1 MTAQPAVVFEGVT
14 RRFPGVVA
22 LDNVSLQIAAGSVHA
37 LVGENGAGKSTLGKV
52 LAGIEQPDGGRVIL
66 FGQPMHA
73 GSPADAL
80 KAGVGMVH
88 QELAFAENMT
98 VAENLLLGQMP
109 HRGLFVNYQAMH
121 ERAAQMLSVIG
132 ADIPLDRPMA
142 TLTVGQQQMV
152 QIAASVARGARVLVF
167 DEPTSSL
174 SAGETASL
182 YQLVRRLHDEGVTCI
197 YVSHRLQEVLDLCDT
212 VSVMRDGRLVST
224 LPVEGITEQQMVR
237 LMIGR
242 DTQPTVAED
251 NTHSDGAPMLSVRLS
266 SPGKFRD
273 IALEVRPG
281 EIVGLAGLVGA
292 GRTELLEAVFGLDE
306 LAQGEVLVHGKPIRL
321 GQGPGWAM
329 AAGVGLIPEDRKRH
343 GLAPAMTVREN
354 ITLPILGHLSRL
366 GWVDRSRERSLVQD
380 AMQRLAV
387 RAPSTETPAASLSG
401 GNQQK
406 LIISRWIAAQCQV
419 LLVDEPTRGVDVGAK
434 AEIHALLRD
443 ITARGG
449 ALLLA
454 SSDLPELLAIST
466 RLLVIRQGRIV
477 GALSRDQFNAETV
490 GMLMTGSHR
499 SA

>member
-1 MTAQPAVVFEGVT
+1 MTAQHAVVFEGVT

-22 LDNVSLQIAAGSVHA
+22 LDHVSLSIAAGSVHA

-52 LAGIEQPDGGRVIL
+52 LAGIEQPDAGRVLL

-109 HRGLFVNYQAMH
+109 HNGLLVDYRALR

-132 ADIPLDRPMA
+132 ADIPLDTTMSA
-142 TLTVGQQQMV
+142 LTVGQQQMV

-174 SAGETASL
+174 SAGETAKL
-182 YQLVRRLHDEGVTCI
+182 YELVRRLHAEGVTCI

-224 LPVEGITEQQMVR
+224 LPVEGITEQQIVR

-242 DTQPTVAED
+242 DTPQVEATVQTRD
-251 NTHSDGAPMLSVRLS
+251 DLPPSLSVRLS
-266 SPGKFRD
+266 SPGKFNQ
-273 IALEVRPG
+273 ISLQVRPG

-292 GRTELLEAVFGLDE
+292 GRTELLEAIFGLDE
-306 LAQGEVLVHGKPIRL
+306 LAEGEVLVHGQPIPL
-321 GQGPGWAM
+321 GRGPLHALE
-329 AAGVGLIPEDRKRH
+329 AGIGLIPEDRKRH
-343 GLAPAMTVREN
+343 GLVPLMSVSEN
-354 ITLPILGHLSRL
+354 ITLPILHRLSRS
-366 GWVDRSRERSLVQD
+366 GWIDRPRQVALVRD
-380 AMQRLAV
+380 AMHRLAV

-406 LIISRWIAAQCQV
+406 LIISRWIAAECNV

-434 AEIHALLRD
+434 AEIHALLRGV
-443 ITARGG
+443 AERGG
-449 ALLLA
+449 ALLLS

-466 RLLVIRQGRIV
+466 RLLVIRQGQIV
-477 GALSRDQFNAETV
+477 GELAREQFNPETV
-490 GMLMTGSHR
+490 GMLMTGSRR
-499 SA
+499 SI